1 MLAILSAE
9 CNVYNRSTSSK
20 LFIDT
25 ARPKKRCLMSHSSSP
40 VAWPCAVAVPGV
52 ARSDTT
58 FNTLEVISQMIF
70 SANYLTGAKL
80 VFLTNYLADI
90 SMSNITYNTKT

>member
-1 MLAILSAE
+1 
-9 CNVYNRSTSSK
+9 
-20 LFIDT
+20 
-25 ARPKKRCLMSHSSSP
+25 
-40 VAWPCAVAVPGV
+40 
-52 ARSDTT
+52 
-58 FNTLEVISQMIF
+58 MIF